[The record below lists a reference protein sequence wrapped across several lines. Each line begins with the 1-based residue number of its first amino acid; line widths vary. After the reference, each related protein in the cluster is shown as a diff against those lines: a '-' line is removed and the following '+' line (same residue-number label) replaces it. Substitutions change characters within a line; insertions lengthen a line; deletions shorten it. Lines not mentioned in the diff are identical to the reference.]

1 MAPKNGFGTKY
12 YVIDNNNVEYSPKS
26 ETWEEVYKI
35 IISPCLKHNKVMI
48 MKKDETGILTVYLLQ
63 RKLPK
68 DIHSDCME
76 KYYDLKYPE
85 YAQHKTTNIFWILCN
100 ITNTQEIN
108 DLTVKLHT
116 NGGITYPEFQYEYM
130 KLTLINIFKES
141 NLEFLGNV

>member
-12 YVIDNNNVEYSPKS
+12 CVIDNNNVEYSL
-26 ETWEEVYKI
+26 ETWEKVFKI
-35 IISPCLKHNKVMI
+35 INSPRLEYNKVMI
-48 MKKDETGILTVYLLQ
+48 MKNETFYLLQ

-76 KYYDLKYPE
+76 KYYDSQYPE

-108 DLTVKLHT
+108 DLIVKLHT
-116 NGGITYPEFQYEYM
+116 NGGITYPEYQYEYM
-130 KLTLINIFKES
+130 KLTLSNIFKES
-141 NLEFLGNV
+141 NLELLGNI

>member
-12 YVIDNNNVEYSPKS
+12 YVVDTNNNVEYI
-26 ETWEEVYKI
+26 ETWGKVYEI
-35 IISPCLKHNKVMI
+35 INSPRLKHNKVII
-48 MKKDETGILTVYLLQ
+48 MKRNETGILTVYLLQ

-76 KYYDLKYPE
+76 QYYDSQYPE

-100 ITNTQEIN
+100 ISNTQEIN

-116 NGGITYPEFQYEYM
+116 NGGITYPEYQYEYM
-130 KLTLINIFKES
+130 KLTLSNIFKES
-141 NLEFLGNV
+141 DLELLGNI